1 MALVAA
7 ETVRIE
13 IPIETIDETLAGVQ
27 SAARN
32 LENLRK
38 AALKAGN
45 STDKARQSVTKFD
58 KAQEKTQRGLAKWVK
73 QKYAILLEAKER
85 LTPVLSVL
93 GIRLKNITSKTWKV
107 TLRAF
112 DLVTSPVRGI
122 INLLKNPLFQAGAV
136 LGVSIG
142 LKDTIDTYKY
152 FESTMS
158 QVQAISGATG
168 AEFDKLN
175 AKAKEMGASTKFTAA
190 ETAEAFTY
198 MGMAGWKPQE
208 MLDGIEGILNL
219 AAASGEE
226 LSATS
231 DIITDALSAFHLTAA
246 DSGHFADVL
255 AQASSNANTNVS
267 MMGESFKYVA
277 SVAGAMKYSVEDVS
291 LALGLMA
298 NSGVKSSM
306 AGTALK
312 TSLVNMAKPTDN
324 MAAAMDKYG
333 ISLTDKAGKMKTL
346 RGVMDNL
353 RKSLGGLSEAEQTAA
368 AGTIFGKE
376 AMAGML
382 SIINA
387 SEKDYNKLAKAVNNA
402 DGASKKMADTML
414 DNLEG
419 SITLFQSALDGV
431 KLSLGERLAPYVR
444 SIADG
449 LAAAM
454 PDVEKALDR
463 LMDKADSKISQLKSR
478 FREIS
483 LKDEWQEADFLGKV
497 SIAWDEFVT
506 QPFAEWWDGTG
517 KAKIAGI
524 AGDFGSLLGSG
535 LHTGIMSLLGFDVSG
550 TLDEGAA
557 IGKSFAKGFTEGFDY
572 KEISS
577 KLWEGLGNIVKNAGK
592 LLPGGEKADLSSL
605 LSAALLAKMA
615 KPVLSIG
622 SGVAGTGRA
631 LFGAQEALGGI
642 SRFSKIMGST
652 GNAMVSGSGLLG
664 KMAGAGYA
672 LSGTSKAGLYFGST
686 AGSMSGGT
694 AAALGGA
701 SIAGGVL
708 GAAGLVH
715 GGMDIYKGFNT
726 DDTEKADAYKKAG
739 FIEVAGTGA
748 GALAGAGLGAT
759 VGSAFFGIGAV
770 PGALIG
776 AGIGAVGSWFAGN
789 KIKEDYEE
797 KAKKTAEMQENA
809 DKVLKVTGQNIDGL
823 KFKTE
828 SLNDAMHDSA
838 VSAEEFS
845 QMYQES
851 VAKNLAGHFG
861 DVSLSLSEIKQIAA
875 DKVFSKQAD
884 RLEKYSE
891 AARKTESSLAS
902 LENRAGD
909 MEKWNLKAGLGIK
922 MDEASTDGYKNS
934 IDSYIEDA
942 KNYVENQHYQ
952 ASVSVNL
959 LVGSKSGKGI
969 TDGLDGMYTGF
980 MDRIEKLG
988 RKLSRKISKSL
999 EDGVMDADEQKTVT
1013 KLQKK
1018 ILNVTKKVSDAQDKA
1033 SLNALKIKFGGSK
1046 IDYASFAEM
1055 QAELAADT
1063 KSTADSYYSA
1073 LQDSLA
1079 NLELM
1084 KPGMSKKQYRKEY
1097 NRLQEGYN
1105 QKTRRLNSRSENFQL
1120 GFIVDSY
1127 KDELDGILPDLK
1139 GSTQK
1144 KLKKAVS
1151 EALIIEPDVSKWE
1164 MPDMVEWFGVDKAS
1178 GETREAVAGM
1188 LKAVAAS
1195 VPDNAKEIMA
1205 DAFKDTIPSAK
1216 EIMEKID
1223 FTKFSME
1230 DYNKVLGI
1238 ENPQYLS
1245 SGGFDPSAG
1254 LLSGNEKDYRKQ
1266 AKAIAERIHESLKEN
1281 MDPEEV
1287 RGFIKEYMESAV
1299 SGIDTEN
1306 SEKIKEAGSNTGNG
1320 ILKSAEE
1327 SITGGAGLLRDAL
1340 ENSVATASAA
1350 PFTPSVQINPD
1361 YIVKPYKFD
1370 PFLNGLGTAGKSTP
1384 SKETVPSKHA
1394 AGGYVGAPQLS
1405 WLAEEGYGEFVIPTA
1420 PGRRRRALEL
1430 YRQAGNALGVS
1441 RHADGGFVI
1450 PGTGDAIPAG
1460 DAQEGR
1466 GVPVFAGKGSI
1477 AGRTA
1482 PQVNIEVRIE
1492 PQIEINASEGQSEEN
1507 IAAVVARQVGKM
1519 ADSVVSGIADQVRD
1533 AFSNMPA
1540 PLEGV

>member
-58 KAQEKTQRGLAKWVK
+58 KAQEKAQRGLAGWVK

-85 LTPVLSVL
+85 LTPVLSAL
-93 GIRLKNITSKTWKV
+93 GIKLKNITSKTWKV

-122 INLLKNPLFQAGAV
+122 INILKNPLFQAGAV

-333 ISLTDKAGKMKTL
+333 ISLTDKTGKMKTL

-431 KLSLGERLAPYVR
+431 KLSLGERLSPYVR

-483 LKDEWQEADFLGKV
+483 LKDEWQGADFLGKV

-615 KPVLSIG
+615 KPVLSAG

-652 GNAMVSGSGLLG
+652 GNAMVSGSGMLG

-726 DDTEKADAYKKAG
+726 DDAEKADAYKKAG
-739 FIEVAGTGA
+739 FVEVAGTGA

-789 KIKEDYEE
+789 KIK
-797 KAKKTAEMQENA
+797 
-809 DKVLKVTGQNIDGL
+809 
-823 KFKTE
+823 
-828 SLNDAMHDSA
+828 
-838 VSAEEFS
+838 
-845 QMYQES
+845 
-851 VAKNLAGHFG
+851 
-861 DVSLSLSEIKQIAA
+861 
-875 DKVFSKQAD
+875 
-884 RLEKYSE
+884 
-891 AARKTESSLAS
+891 
-902 LENRAGD
+902 
-909 MEKWNLKAGLGIK
+909 
-922 MDEASTDGYKNS
+922 
-934 IDSYIEDA
+934 
-942 KNYVENQHYQ
+942 
-952 ASVSVNL
+952 
-959 LVGSKSGKGI
+959 
-969 TDGLDGMYTGF
+969 
-980 MDRIEKLG
+980 
-988 RKLSRKISKSL
+988 
-999 EDGVMDADEQKTVT
+999 
-1013 KLQKK
+1013 
-1018 ILNVTKKVSDAQDKA
+1018 
-1033 SLNALKIKFGGSK
+1033 
-1046 IDYASFAEM
+1046 
-1055 QAELAADT
+1055 
-1063 KSTADSYYSA
+1063 
-1073 LQDSLA
+1073 
-1079 NLELM
+1079 
-1084 KPGMSKKQYRKEY
+1084 
-1097 NRLQEGYN
+1097 
-1105 QKTRRLNSRSENFQL
+1105 
-1120 GFIVDSY
+1120 
-1127 KDELDGILPDLK
+1127 KD
-1139 GSTQK
+1139 
-1144 KLKKAVS
+1144 
-1151 EALIIEPDVSKWE
+1151 
-1164 MPDMVEWFGVDKAS
+1164 
-1178 GETREAVAGM
+1178 
-1188 LKAVAAS
+1188 
-1195 VPDNAKEIMA
+1195 
-1205 DAFKDTIPSAK
+1205 
-1216 EIMEKID
+1216 
-1223 FTKFSME
+1223 
-1230 DYNKVLGI
+1230 
-1238 ENPQYLS
+1238 
-1245 SGGFDPSAG
+1245 
-1254 LLSGNEKDYRKQ
+1254 
-1266 AKAIAERIHESLKEN
+1266 
-1281 MDPEEV
+1281 
-1287 RGFIKEYMESAV
+1287 
-1299 SGIDTEN
+1299 
-1306 SEKIKEAGSNTGNG
+1306 
-1320 ILKSAEE
+1320 
-1327 SITGGAGLLRDAL
+1327 
-1340 ENSVATASAA
+1340 
-1350 PFTPSVQINPD
+1350 
-1361 YIVKPYKFD
+1361 
-1370 PFLNGLGTAGKSTP
+1370 
-1384 SKETVPSKHA
+1384 
-1394 AGGYVGAPQLS
+1394 
-1405 WLAEEGYGEFVIPTA
+1405 
-1420 PGRRRRALEL
+1420 
-1430 YRQAGNALGVS
+1430 
-1441 RHADGGFVI
+1441 
-1450 PGTGDAIPAG
+1450 
-1460 DAQEGR
+1460 
-1466 GVPVFAGKGSI
+1466 
-1477 AGRTA
+1477 
-1482 PQVNIEVRIE
+1482 
-1492 PQIEINASEGQSEEN
+1492 
-1507 IAAVVARQVGKM
+1507 
-1519 ADSVVSGIADQVRD
+1519 
-1533 AFSNMPA
+1533 
-1540 PLEGV
+1540 